1 MAVYDYK
8 NRTKQT
14 LWISKEHSE
23 VLKKLDEAFPEVRE
37 KPLSE
42 RIAFYNGFLCQI
54 MTNIQ
59 KNK

>member
-1 MAVYDYK
+1 MAVIDNK

-23 VLKKLDEAFPEVRE
+23 VLCKLDEAFPEVRE

-54 MTNIQ
+54 LTNIQ